1 MSANV
6 TGVNSAPSGTDGQAT
21 IDEDFVK
28 TFSAADFGFSD
39 APGETNL
46 FAGVVITTL
55 PSRGT
60 LALNGGSVAP
70 GQFVPDT
77 AITNGQLRFIPLAG
91 TSGAAYANFTFQ
103 VKDNG
108 GTANGGVDTDPTP
121 NTYTIHVN
129 SVNDAPSGQNRN
141 IQMLS
146 TQTRTFTAADFGFSD
161 LNDNPSNTLLSVRI
175 ASCGT
180 FQLGG
185 VQVGGE
191 FIPAAALAAGSATP
205 LTFSGSADTSFTF
218 QVKDNGGTANGG
230 LDLDPQTKAI
240 TIDVETNIVTSA
252 PNGTNRDIVTNEGT
266 PYTLTVGDFPFTD
279 VDSNNLLSVKIGTT
293 PAKGLL
299 ALDGAAVT
307 ANQVISA
314 ADITAGRLVYTPAPP
329 EQSGPDFTN
338 MTFFVKDDG
347 GTANGGADEDTS
359 ANTVNISVNPVND
372 APQGQDRPVTATEDT
387 AYPFTSSDF
396 PVTDGNDTPQNTLA
410 AVRIASL
417 PAGGT
422 LTVIGQPPVGV
433 GSFVSAADIQ
443 AGNFRCPRCQCQGSP
458 VGSFTFQV
466 QDNGGTAL
474 GGIDLDP
481 TPNTITVNVTG
492 VNDPPVGASKVIN
505 LNEDGLHAF
514 QASDFGF
521 ADPLDN
527 PPNQFASLIILA
539 APAPN
544 LGELRFQNVA
554 QSTFPL
560 TISAG
565 QINQLSFVPSSDVS
579 GNATFSFRVQDS
591 GGTANGGSDTSVA
604 PATITLSIASVNDA
618 PNGANTTVT
627 TLEDQ
632 PKTFNLGD
640 FSYSDVEGNAFTAVR
655 ITSLPNAG
663 TLTLGGVAV
672 AVGDLVPAL
681 PCRRQP
687 RLHAGPERRRPG
699 LRSVQFQVQDNGGTA
714 SGGFDTDLAGRND
727 RYSHPVPDATAM
739 RPRRSSQ
746 RNVTLTVSDF
756 GFSDPFDNPKNDF
769 QSVTITN
776 APSKGTL
783 SLGVTP
789 IGSFP
794 ALVTLAQITG
804 GQLRYA
810 PANNESGTNYASFGF
825 QVKDDGGTADGG
837 ADTDPAAK
845 LLTFN
850 VSETPNNPPDGQN
863 ITVNGL
869 EDLGYT
875 FAVAD
880 FLFTDLPDD
889 NNNLAAVRIASL
901 PGQGTLRNNGAAVN
915 AGDLVTRV
923 DLATGRFTYAPPA
936 DLSGTA
942 FANFRFQIK
951 DDGGTANGGID
962 LDPTQRTA
970 TINLA
975 AVNDAPSGAD
985 NSASIQVNT
994 SVVFTTASFGFSDPA
1009 MTAGHTPVRRHRH
1022 AQPLAAS
1029 P

>member
-1 MSANV
+1 M
-6 TGVNSAPSGTDGQAT
+6 
-21 IDEDFVK
+21 
-28 TFSAADFGFSD
+28 
-39 APGETNL
+39 
-46 FAGVVITTL
+46 
-55 PSRGT
+55 
-60 LALNGGSVAP
+60 NGGSVAP

-91 TSGAAYANFTFQ
+91 TSGTAYANFTFQ

-175 ASCGT
+175 ASLPSGT

-185 VQVGGE
+185 VQVNPGE

-279 VDSNNLLSVKIGTT
+279 ADSNNLLSVKIGTT

-387 AYPFTSSDF
+387 AYPFTLSDF

-417 PAGGT
+417 PTAGGT
-422 LTVIGQPPVGV
+422 LTVIGQPPVAV
-433 GSFVSAADIQ
+433 GTFVSAADIQ
-443 AGNFRCPRCQCQGSP
+443 AGNFRFVPAANASGSP

-579 GNATFSFRVQDS
+579 GNASFSFRVQDS

-618 PNGANTTVT
+618 PNGANSTVT

-672 AVGDLVPAL
+672 AVGDLVPATSI
-681 PCRRQP
+681 
-687 RLHAGPERRRPG
+687 AGGNLVFTPAPNAVG
-699 LRSVQFQVQDNGGTA
+699 PTYAQFQFQVQDNGGTA
-714 SGGFDTDLAGRND
+714 NGGFDTDLTPGTMTVTVT
-727 RYSHPVPDATAM
+727 PVPDA
-739 RPRRSSQ
+739 PRGADATKTIQ
-746 RNVTLTVSDF
+746 RNETVTLTVSDF
-756 GFSDPFDNPKNDF
+756 GFSDPFDNPANDPRF
-769 QSVTITN
+769 RHHHQ
-776 APSKGTL
+776 
-783 SLGVTP
+783 
-789 IGSFP
+789 P
-794 ALVTLAQITG
+794 ASSRLV
-804 GQLRYA
+804 
-810 PANNESGTNYASFGF
+810 
-825 QVKDDGGTADGG
+825 
-837 ADTDPAAK
+837 
-845 LLTFN
+845 
-850 VSETPNNPPDGQN
+850 
-863 ITVNGL
+863 
-869 EDLGYT
+869 DLGWHGDRRYSDPGH
-875 FAVAD
+875 ARSDHRWPAP
-880 FLFTDLPDD
+880 LCPGQQRIGHELR
-889 NNNLAAVRIASL
+889 LVRL
-901 PGQGTLRNNGAAVN
+901 PGE
-915 AGDLVTRV
+915 
-923 DLATGRFTYAPPA
+923 GRWRH
-936 DLSGTA
+936 S
-942 FANFRFQIK
+942 RW
-951 DDGGTANGGID
+951 
-962 LDPTQRTA
+962 R
-970 TINLA
+970 
-975 AVNDAPSGAD
+975 
-985 NSASIQVNT
+985 
-994 SVVFTTASFGFSDPA
+994 
-1009 MTAGHTPVRRHRH
+1009 RRHRSRGQAPH
-1022 AQPLAAS
+1022 LQRLRDAEQPARRPEHHRQRSGRPRLHLRRGRLPLHRPARRQ
-1029 P
+1029 